1 MVIQRKYGVVLD
13 ELTTSSP
20 AELQAVRMLAQYL
33 HKPTKRCV
41 CTCVCCVYMCVC
53 VCVYRDEVLKDLDK
67 KLTSGVDA
75 DNDTFIIVAS
85 SIYYNEEVRRGM
97 VMIGSVK

>member
-1 MVIQRKYGVVLD
+1 M
-13 ELTTSSP
+13 
-20 AELQAVRMLAQYL
+20 
-33 HKPTKRCV
+33 
-41 CTCVCCVYMCVC
+41 
-53 VCVYRDEVLKDLDK
+53 CVYRDEVLKDLDK

-97 VMIGSVK
+97 VIIGSVK